1 VNLLDLSG
9 RSALITGANRGIGAG
24 VARAF
29 AAAGAA
35 VAVNYPNA
43 GAADEAQDLCAD
55 ITSAGGK
62 AVAVEA
68 DVSDAAAVEVMVQSA
83 TDHLGQIDILVN
95 NAGIALAAPI
105 EDIDPADWDR
115 VFAVHVRGTF
125 LCSKYVLPQMYA
137 RGNGRVINTASQ
149 LAYLGA
155 AGFAHYTAA
164 KGAIVTFTRT
174 LALEAAP
181 KGVGVNAVA
190 PGATRTAMLDDV
202 PDDILEGIR
211 QSIPLGRLAEID
223 DIVPSYVFLA
233 SDAARHY
240 VGQVLSPNGGDVFL

>member
-1 VNLLDLSG
+1 MFDLSG
-9 RSALITGANRGIGAG
+9 QVALITGANRGIGAG

-43 GAADEAQDLCAD
+43 DSADEAKALCAD
-55 ITSAGGK
+55 IEGGGGK
-62 AVAVEA
+62 AIALEA
-68 DVSDAAAVEVMVQSA
+68 DVSDAGAVRAMVDAAIAQ
-83 TDHLGQIDILVN
+83 LGKIDILVN
-95 NAGIALAAPI
+95 NAGIALAAPV

-125 LCSKYVLPQMYA
+125 LCSKYVLPHMYD
-137 RGNGRVINTASQ
+137 RSSGRVINTASQ

-155 AGFAHYTAA
+155 GGFAHYTAA

-202 PDDILEGIR
+202 PEDILEGIR
-211 QSIPLGRLAEID
+211 QSIPLGRLAEVD

-233 SDAARHY
+233 SEAARHY
-240 VGQVLSPNGGDVFL
+240 VGQVISPNGGDVFL